1 MLQELKVFVTFKIKT
16 NLSLIKFWL
25 RNANSMDLKEKA
37 DLFIY
42 LLCLGIEL
50 ELINLKIRENNNNKN
65 VISVKRSISLLNKN
79 NQIGL
84 TITKD

>member
-25 RNANSMDLKEKA
+25 RNANSMALKEKA